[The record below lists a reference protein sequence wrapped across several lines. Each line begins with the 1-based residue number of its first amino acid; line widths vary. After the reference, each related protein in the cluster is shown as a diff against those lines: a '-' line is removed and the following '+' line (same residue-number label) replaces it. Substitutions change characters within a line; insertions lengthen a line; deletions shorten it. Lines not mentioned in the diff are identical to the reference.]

1 MHLFFF
7 FQRVSA
13 DTKNTNSLPKT
24 VTEASS
30 LGAAV
35 STAVYENVYKDVIK
49 GFVADKRRE
58 LYNNEWSRAEIVI
71 RTTNW
76 RELSASQK
84 QGVILHEIGHAL
96 KLDHTAL
103 YVLSVMISGEDEPCL
118 CDYITVFDMYSLIKK
133 WGI

>member
-1 MHLFFF
+1 MA
-7 FQRVSA
+7 R
-13 DTKNTNSLPKT
+13 
-24 VTEASS
+24 
-30 LGAAV
+30 AAV
-35 STAVYENVYKDVIK
+35 STAVYENVYKDVIE

-103 YVLSVMISGEDEPCL
+103 DVLSVMISGGDEPYL